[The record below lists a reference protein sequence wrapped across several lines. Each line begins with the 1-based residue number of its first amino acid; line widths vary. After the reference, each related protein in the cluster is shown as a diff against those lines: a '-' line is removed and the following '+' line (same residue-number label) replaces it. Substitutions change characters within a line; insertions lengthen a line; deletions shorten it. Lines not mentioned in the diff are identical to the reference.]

1 MVIIMNPEAT
11 SQNIDEV
18 IKAIK
23 SVGLDAKIMEGAQQK
38 IVGVI
43 GDKTKLASVAIDAL
57 PAWKVPLQFPKATNL
72 QAVNFIRNQA
82 LSTWTA

>member
-23 SVGLDAKIMEGAQQK
+23 SVGLDAKIMEGERC
-38 IVGVI
+38 
-43 GDKTKLASVAIDAL
+43 D
-57 PAWKVPLQFPKATNL
+57 
-72 QAVNFIRNQA
+72 
-82 LSTWTA
+82 